1 MSEDTSQNGEATIVA
16 GCFPPDHKGLV
27 IEIGAWEPV
36 NFSNSRLLI
45 QAGWDAILC
54 EFSPMPV
61 HKLLQEY
68 GENGR
73 VRILQ
78 AAITPCDQ
86 HVRLFQITQD
96 ALSTDSAEEAA
107 RWKGQGG
114 YYGWLW
120 VPTLTWDA
128 LKSQFTPTRVPDVV
142 SVDTE
147 GSSVELAIVIMES
160 AWRPKVLV
168 VEHNNR
174 TVELMQVARPH
185 GYKMIE
191 MTQENVILAR

>member
-1 MSEDTSQNGEATIVA
+1 MSYSQNAEDDIIA

-61 HKLLQEY
+61 HKLIEEY

-78 AAITPCDQ
+78 VAITPCDQ
-86 HVRLFQITQD
+86 HVRQFRITQD

-120 VPTLTWDA
+120 VPTLTWDM
-128 LKSQFTPTRVPDVV
+128 LTSQFTPTRKPDVV

-147 GSSVELAIVIMES
+147 GGSVDLAIVIMQS
-160 AWRPKVLV
+160 DWRPRVLV
-168 VEHNNR
+168 VEHNGR
-174 TVELMQVARPH
+174 QVEIMQEAKKHKYAV
-185 GYKMIE
+185 IE
-191 MTQENVILAR
+191 ITQENMVLCR